1 MRLKD
6 CQSSHFTPWHTAC
19 LLRARENPTHTEET
33 MATYTYEGALAT
45 AQKVN
50 WKIEDVIGGD
60 KRIDFSK
67 PFMPESLAGVRTLD
81 FLSKDE
87 RRTLNQIR
95 GLGYLVMFGL
105 VEEFILPFV
114 LDHARPRLAGDDYR
128 TRALIQFA
136 SEEAKHI
143 QLFKRF
149 RDEFDAGFGH
159 RCEVIGPPSAIAEKI
174 LSHSPLAVALLTLH
188 IEWFVQRHYLDS
200 IKDDQDLDPQFK
212 SLLKHHW
219 MEEAQHTKLDTLMVE
234 ELATG
239 MTPEDIR
246 KSVDEF
252 LEMGAF
258 IDGGLQQQTQFDL
271 DSLERATGRRL
282 TPAERELV
290 SAAQLK
296 ALRWTFIGSGI
307 THPNFLGTV
316 GKLGP
321 GLREKLEAVAP
332 AFC

>member
-1 MRLKD
+1 
-6 CQSSHFTPWHTAC
+6 
-19 LLRARENPTHTEET
+19 

-45 AQKVN
+45 AQRVN
-50 WKIEDVIGGD
+50 WKIDDVIGED
-60 KRIDFSK
+60 KRLDFSK
-67 PFMPESLAGVRTLD
+67 PFMPEALAGVRGLD
-81 FLSKDE
+81 FLSRDD

-95 GLGYLVMFGL
+95 GFGYLVMFGL

-136 SEEAKHI
+136 GEEAKHI

-149 RDEFDAGFGH
+149 REEFEAGFGH
-159 RCEVIGPPSAIAEKI
+159 RCEVIGPPAAVAEQV

-188 IEWFVQRHYLDS
+188 IEWFVQRHYLES
-200 IKDDQDLDPQFK
+200 IRDDQDLDPQFK

-219 MEEAQHTKLDTLMVE
+219 LEEAQHTKLDTLMVE
-234 ELATG
+234 EMAAEL
-239 MTPEDIR
+239 TPDQIR
-246 KSVDEF
+246 KAVDEYLEIGGF
-252 LEMGAF
+252 L
-258 IDGGLQQQTQFDL
+258 DGGLQQQAAFDL

-282 TPAERELV
+282 TPEQRERF
-290 SAAQLK
+290 SAAQLR

-307 THPNFLGTV
+307 THPNFLATV
-316 GKLGP
+316 AALGP

-332 AFC
+332 AFS

>member
-1 MRLKD
+1 
-6 CQSSHFTPWHTAC
+6 
-19 LLRARENPTHTEET
+19 

-50 WKIEDVIGGD
+50 WKIEDIIGGD
-60 KRIDFSK
+60 KHIDFTK
-67 PFMPESLAGVRTLD
+67 PFMPESLAGVRALD
-81 FLSKDE
+81 FLSKGE
-87 RRTLNQIR
+87 QQTLNQIR

-114 LDHARPRLAGDDYR
+114 LDHARPRLADDNYR

-149 RDEFDAGFGH
+149 RAEFDAGFGH
-159 RCEVIGPPSAIAEKI
+159 HCEVIGPPEAVAAKV
-174 LSHSPLAVALLTLH
+174 LSYSPLAVALLTLH
-188 IEWFVQRHYLDS
+188 IEWFVQRHYLES
-200 IKDDQDLDPQFK
+200 IRDDQDLDPQFK

-219 MEEAQHTKLDTLMVE
+219 LEEAQHTKLDTLMVD
-234 ELATG
+234 ELAAG
-239 MTPEDIR
+239 MTPDDIR
-246 KSVDEF
+246 KAVDEY
-252 LEMGAF
+252 LELGAF
-258 IDGGLQQQTQFDL
+258 IDSGIQQQVRLDL

-282 TPAERELV
+282 TLEEREWV
-290 SAAQLK
+290 SAAQVK

-307 THPNFLGTV
+307 THPNFLATV
-316 GKLGP
+316 GKLGS

>member
-1 MRLKD
+1 
-6 CQSSHFTPWHTAC
+6 
-19 LLRARENPTHTEET
+19 
-33 MATYTYEGALAT
+33 MATYTYESTLAT

-50 WKIEDVIGGD
+50 WKIEDIIGGD
-60 KRIDFSK
+60 KRIDFTK
-67 PFMPESLAGVRTLD
+67 PFMPESLAGVRALD
-81 FLSKDE
+81 FLSKSE
-87 RRTLNQIR
+87 QRTLNQIR

-114 LDHARPRLAGDDYR
+114 LDHARPRLAGDNYR

-149 RDEFDAGFGH
+149 RAEFDAGFGH
-159 RCEVIGPPSAIAEKI
+159 PCEVIGPPEAIATEV

-188 IEWFVQRHYLDS
+188 IEWFVQRHYLES
-200 IKDDQDLDPQFK
+200 IRDDQDLDPQFK

-219 MEEAQHTKLDTLMVE
+219 LEEAQHTKFDTLMVD
-234 ELATG
+234 ELAAE
-239 MTPEDIR
+239 MTPDGIG
-246 KSVDEF
+246 KAVDEY
-252 LEMGAF
+252 LELGGF
-258 IDGGLQQQTQFDL
+258 IDGGMQQQTRLDL
-271 DSLERATGRRL
+271 ASLERATGRRL
-282 TPAERELV
+282 TLEEKERV

-296 ALRWTFIGSGI
+296 TLRWTFIGSGI
-307 THPNFLGTV
+307 THPNFLTTV

>member
-1 MRLKD
+1 
-6 CQSSHFTPWHTAC
+6 
-19 LLRARENPTHTEET
+19 
-33 MATYTYEGALAT
+33 MATYTYEGVLAT
-45 AQKVN
+45 AQRVN
-50 WKIEDVIGGD
+50 WKIDDIIGDG
-60 KRIDFSK
+60 KRLDFDR
-67 PFMPESLAGVRTLD
+67 PFMPEALAGVRKLD
-81 FLSKDE
+81 FLSPDE
-87 RRTLNQIR
+87 QRTLNQIR

-149 RDEFDAGFGH
+149 REEFDAGFGH
-159 RCEVIGPPSAIAEKI
+159 RCEVIGPPEAVAAKV
-174 LSHSPLAVALLTLH
+174 LAHSPLAVALLTLH
-188 IEWFVQRHYLDS
+188 IEWFVQQHYLES

-234 ELATG
+234 ELAAATA
-239 MTPEDIR
+239 PEDIR
-246 KSVDEF
+246 KAVDEY
-252 LEMGAF
+252 LEIGAF
-258 IDGGLQQQTQFDL
+258 IDGGIQQQAQLDL

-282 TPAERELV
+282 TAEERERF
-290 SAAQLK
+290 SEAQLK
-296 ALRWTFIGSGI
+296 ALRWTFLGSGI
-307 THPNFLGTV
+307 THPNFLATV

>member
-1 MRLKD
+1 MG
-6 CQSSHFTPWHTAC
+6 
-19 LLRARENPTHTEET
+19 
-33 MATYTYEGALAT
+33 TYTYEGVLAT
-45 AQKVN
+45 SQRVN
-50 WKIEDVIGGD
+50 WKIDDVIGDD
-60 KRIDFSK
+60 KRLDFGK
-67 PFMPESLAGVRTLD
+67 PFMPEALAGVRKLD
-81 FLSKDE
+81 FLASKE
-87 RRTLNQIR
+87 QRTLNQIR

-114 LDHARPRLAGDDYR
+114 LDHARPRLASDDYR
-128 TRALIQFA
+128 TRALLQFA

-149 RDEFDAGFGH
+149 REEFDAGFDH
-159 RCEVIGPPSAIAEKI
+159 RCEVIGPPEAVAAKV

-188 IEWFVQRHYLDS
+188 IEWFVQQHYLDS

-234 ELATG
+234 EMAAATA
-239 MTPEDIR
+239 PEEIR
-246 KSVDEF
+246 KAVDEY
-252 LEMGAF
+252 LEIGAF
-258 IDGGLQQQTQFDL
+258 IDAGLQQQTQLDL
-271 DSLERATGRRL
+271 DSFERATGHRL
-282 TPAERELV
+282 TTEQREQF
-290 SAAQLK
+290 SEAQLK

-307 THPNFLGTV
+307 THPSFLATV

>member
-1 MRLKD
+1 
-6 CQSSHFTPWHTAC
+6 
-19 LLRARENPTHTEET
+19 
-33 MATYTYEGALAT
+33 MATYTYEGVLAM
-45 AQKVN
+45 AQRVN
-50 WKIEDVIGGD
+50 WKIDDVIGGD
-60 KRIDFSK
+60 KRLDFAK
-67 PFMPESLAGVRTLD
+67 PFMPESLAGVRKLD
-81 FLSKDE
+81 FLSTDE
-87 RRTLNQIR
+87 QRTLNQIR

-149 RDEFDAGFGH
+149 REEFDAGFGH
-159 RCEVIGPPSAIAEKI
+159 HCEVIGPPEAVAAKV
-174 LSHSPLAVALLTLH
+174 LAHSPLAVALLTLH
-188 IEWFVQRHYLDS
+188 IEWFVQQHYLES

-219 MEEAQHTKLDTLMVE
+219 LEEAQHTKLDTLMVE
-234 ELATG
+234 ELAAATA
-239 MTPEDIR
+239 PEDIR
-246 KSVDEF
+246 KAVDEY
-252 LEMGAF
+252 LEIGAF
-258 IDGGLQQQTQFDL
+258 IDGGMQQQAQLDL
-271 DSLERATGRRL
+271 DSFERASGRRL
-282 TPAERELV
+282 TAEERERF
-290 SAAQLK
+290 SEAQLK
-296 ALRWTFIGSGI
+296 ALRWTFLGSGI
-307 THPNFLGTV
+307 THPNFLATV